1 MHKYISALLVAAVLA
16 LAVTAAGPAVVRA
29 DTPPVILLDG
39 LPLPFPVPPMIIQDR
54 TMVPFRAIAEAL
66 GVTVTWQAETRSI
79 DARGADVEVH
89 LAVGDTKAL
98 INGFPQLLDV
108 PPLIVNDRTLVPLRF
123 FSEAFGA
130 EVGWDG
136 TTRTVMV
143 VSPVRPM
150 RTLAFYALRS
160 YDERQLVSRF
170 ANVAYGWATLKPDG
184 QVDLTGDAEY
194 RWPAPA
200 GDVTGERLLA
210 DAAQSGTRRYLMLHA
225 MDEKGDYT
233 RLVLDG
239 TLVDRTARE
248 TAAAVAAKGFDGVV
262 LDVEYL
268 GQTEQ
273 GAELERVRQGFTHL
287 VQAVALQLRA
297 AGKETIV
304 SVHPLNGA
312 FHGYDYAALARE
324 ADLLQVMA
332 HDYIDHRVDQRPE
345 PVDKVIEAI
354 ELSLAQVGR
363 NRILLGIVA
372 PYETP
377 QSLGQKVGLAK
388 RYGLAGISIWRLGT
402 VGADR
407 MATLESSVTPRK

>member
-1 MHKYISALLVAAVLA
+1 MKKVVSVLVMAVLLT
-16 LAVTAAGPAVVRA
+16 LAAAAGPETVRA
-29 DTPPVILLDG
+29 ETPPAILLDG
-39 LPLPFPVPPMIIQDR
+39 LPLSFPVPPTIIQDR

-79 DARGADVEVH
+79 DARGADAEVH
-89 LAVGDTKAL
+89 LTINDKTAL
-98 INGFPQLLDV
+98 INGFPGPLDV

-130 EVGWDG
+130 RVGWDG
-136 TTRTVMV
+136 ATRTVTV
-143 VSPVRPM
+143 VSPVRTM
-150 RTLAFYALRS
+150 RTLAFYAIRS
-160 YDERQLVSRF
+160 FPERQLVSRF
-170 ANVAYGWATLKPDG
+170 SNVAYGWGVLKPDG
-184 QVDLTGDAEY
+184 RVDLTGDTEY
-194 RWPAPA
+194 RWPDPA

-210 DAAQSGTRRYLMLHA
+210 DAARSGTRRYLMLYA
-225 MDEKGDYT
+225 TDEKGDYT
-233 RLVLDG
+233 RLVLDA
-239 TLVDRTARE
+239 TLVDRAARE
-248 TAAAVAAKGFDGVV
+248 TAAAVATRGFDGVV

-287 VQAVALQLRA
+287 VQAVAQQLRA
-297 AGKETIV
+297 AGKETII

-312 FHGYDYAALARE
+312 FQGYDYAALARE

-332 HDYIDHRVDQRPE
+332 HDYIDHRVDQSPE
-345 PVDKVIEAI
+345 PADKVIEAI
-354 ELSLAQVGR
+354 DLALAQVGR

-377 QSLGQKVGLAK
+377 QSLAQKVGLAK
-388 RYGLAGISIWRLGT
+388 RYGLAGISVWRLGT

-407 MATLESSVTPRK
+407 MAALELLVIPQK